1 MAVSLRDGLETQV
14 ASSVAG
20 RKEVLGRL
28 ADLLERQGISVDE
41 IGTVNRVSVYQ
52 SLTKNQDGDAEVH
65 DLLGVQFS
73 PSWETGPQFDPVRQ
87 GPPVRVTV
95 RVPKKAKNPDGY
107 ETAVILP
114 DIQIGYFRNSD
125 GVLEPTHDEDALA
138 VALAIVRDVQ
148 PDKVVL
154 VGDNVD
160 APEFGKYRLSPA
172 YALTTQASIDRAT
185 TLSAELRAC
194 APDAEI
200 VWLAGNHEERLVN
213 ATLDNLKAAFGLRR
227 GNSKHELPVLS
238 IPYLCRFDEYGITY
252 LPGYPA
258 SSYWINE
265 KIKVIHGDKVR
276 SGGSTAHAYLNG
288 GTKCSVLYGHI
299 HRREWAERSRD
310 DYDGPKTILAASPGT
325 LARCDGSVP
334 STKGGLDLDGR
345 PLPIVEDWQQGVG
358 VVTYEPGDGR
368 FWYEQVAIHQGEA
381 LFRGTLY
388 SCRADS

>member
-73 PSWETGPQFDPVRQ
+73 PSWEAGPQFDPVRQ

-114 DIQIGYFRNSD
+114 DIQIGYFRNAD
-125 GVLEPTHDEDALA
+125 GELEPTHDEDALA

-276 SGGSTAHAYLNG
+276 SGGSTAHAYLNNS
-288 GTKCSVLYGHI
+288 KCSVLYGHI

-388 SCRADS
+388 SCPAGS

>member
-1 MAVSLRDGLETQV
+1 MSLRDGLETQV

-20 RKEVLGRL
+20 RKEILGRL

-73 PSWETGPQFDPVRQ
+73 PAFETGPQFDPVRQ

-114 DIQIGYFRNSD
+114 DIQIGYFRNAD

-138 VALAIVRDVQ
+138 VALGIVRDLQ
-148 PDKVVL
+148 PNKVVL

-227 GNSKHELPVLS
+227 GNSKYELPVLS

-276 SGGSTAHAYLNG
+276 SGGSTAHAYLNNS
-288 GTKCSVLYGHI
+288 KCSVIYGHI

-310 DYDGPKTILAASPGT
+310 DYDGPKTIMAASPGT

-345 PLPIVEDWQQGVG
+345 PLPIVEDWQQGVS

-388 SCRADS
+388 SCPADS

>member
-1 MAVSLRDGLETQV
+1 MSLRDGLAVEANQT
-14 ASSVAG
+14 VAG
-20 RKEVLGRL
+20 RKEILGRL
-28 ADLLERQGISVDE
+28 ADLLDRQGISIDE
-41 IGTVNRVSVYQ
+41 IGTVNRVSIYQ
-52 SLTKNQDGDAEVH
+52 SLTKNADGDAEVH

-73 PSWETGPQFDPVRQ
+73 PSWESGPAFDPVRQ
-87 GPPVRVTV
+87 GPPIRVTV
-95 RVPKKAKNPDGY
+95 RVPKKTKHPEGY

-114 DIQIGYFRNSD
+114 DIQIGYFRNGD
-125 GVLEPTHDEDALA
+125 GELEPTHDEDALG
-138 VALAIVRDVQ
+138 VAMGILRDVQ

-172 YALTTQASIDRAT
+172 YALTTQASIDRSTSLA
-185 TLSAELRAC
+185 AELRAS

-276 SGGSTAHAYLNG
+276 SGGSTAHAYLNNS
-288 GTKCSVLYGHI
+288 KCSVIYGHI

-310 DYDGPKTILAASPGT
+310 DFDGAKTILAASPGT

-345 PLPIVEDWQQGVG
+345 PLPIVEDWQQGIG

-368 FWYEQVAIHQGEA
+368 FWYEQVAIHSGEA

-388 SCRADS
+388 SCRASS

>member
-1 MAVSLRDGLETQV
+1 VSLRDGLETQV

-73 PSWETGPQFDPVRQ
+73 PSWEAGPQFDPVRQ

-114 DIQIGYFRNSD
+114 DIQIGYFRNAD
-125 GVLEPTHDEDALA
+125 GELEPTHDEDALA

-185 TLSAELRAC
+185 TLSAALRAC

-276 SGGSTAHAYLNG
+276 SGGSTAHAYLNNS
-288 GTKCSVLYGHI
+288 KCSVIYGHI

-388 SCRADS
+388 SCPAGS

>member
-73 PSWETGPQFDPVRQ
+73 PSWEAGPQFDPVRQ

-276 SGGSTAHAYLNG
+276 SGGSTAHAYLNNS
-288 GTKCSVLYGHI
+288 KCSVLYGHI

-345 PLPIVEDWQQGVG
+345 PLPIVEDWQQGIG

-388 SCRADS
+388 SCPAGS

>member
-73 PSWETGPQFDPVRQ
+73 PSWEAGPQFDPVRQ

-95 RVPKKAKNPDGY
+95 RVPKKSKNPDGY

-276 SGGSTAHAYLNG
+276 SGGSTAHAYLNNS
-288 GTKCSVLYGHI
+288 KCSVIYGHI

-345 PLPIVEDWQQGVG
+345 PLPIVEDWQQGIG

-388 SCRADS
+388 SCPADS

>member
-1 MAVSLRDGLETQV
+1 MSLRDGLETQV

-20 RKEVLGRL
+20 RKEILGRL

-73 PSWETGPQFDPVRQ
+73 PAFETGPQFDPVRQ

-114 DIQIGYFRNSD
+114 DIQIGYFRNAD

-138 VALAIVRDVQ
+138 VALGIVRDLQ
-148 PDKVVL
+148 PNKVVL

-227 GNSKHELPVLS
+227 GNSKYELPVLS

-276 SGGSTAHAYLNG
+276 SGGSTAHAYLNNS
-288 GTKCSVLYGHI
+288 KCSVIYGHI

-310 DYDGPKTILAASPGT
+310 DYDGPKTIMAASPGT

-345 PLPIVEDWQQGVG
+345 PLPIVEDWQQGVS

-388 SCRADS
+388 SCRAGS

>member
-1 MAVSLRDGLETQV
+1 MSLRDGLETQV

-20 RKEVLGRL
+20 RKEILGRL

-73 PSWETGPQFDPVRQ
+73 PAFETGPQFDPVRQ

-114 DIQIGYFRNSD
+114 DIQIGYFRNAD
-125 GVLEPTHDEDALA
+125 GELEPTHDEDALA
-138 VALAIVRDVQ
+138 VALGIVRDLQ
-148 PDKVVL
+148 PNKVVL

-227 GNSKHELPVLS
+227 GNSKYELPVLS

-276 SGGSTAHAYLNG
+276 SGGSTAHAYLNNS
-288 GTKCSVLYGHI
+288 KCSVIYGHI
-299 HRREWAERSRD
+299 HRREWADRSRD
-310 DYDGPKTILAASPGT
+310 DYDGPKTIMAASPGT

-345 PLPIVEDWQQGVG
+345 PLPIVEDWQQGVS

-388 SCRADS
+388 SCPAGS

>member
-1 MAVSLRDGLETQV
+1 VSLRDGLETQV

-20 RKEVLGRL
+20 RKEILGRL

-73 PSWETGPQFDPVRQ
+73 PSWEAGPQFDPVRQ

-95 RVPKKAKNPDGY
+95 RIPKKSKNPDGY

-114 DIQIGYFRNSD
+114 DIQIGYFRNAD

-138 VALAIVRDVQ
+138 VALGIVRDLQ
-148 PDKVVL
+148 PNKVVL

-227 GNSKHELPVLS
+227 GNSKYELPVLS

-276 SGGSTAHAYLNG
+276 SGGSTAHAYLNNS
-288 GTKCSVLYGHI
+288 KCSVIYGHI

-310 DYDGPKTILAASPGT
+310 DYDGPKTIMAASPGT

-345 PLPIVEDWQQGVG
+345 PLPIVEDWQQGVS

-388 SCRADS
+388 SCPAGS

>member
-73 PSWETGPQFDPVRQ
+73 PSWEAGPQFDPVRQ

-276 SGGSTAHAYLNG
+276 SGGSTAHAYLNNS
-288 GTKCSVLYGHI
+288 KCSVLYGHI

-388 SCRADS
+388 SCRAGS

>member
-1 MAVSLRDGLETQV
+1 MSLRDGLETQV

-20 RKEVLGRL
+20 RKEILGRL

-73 PSWETGPQFDPVRQ
+73 PAFETGPQFDPVRQ

-114 DIQIGYFRNSD
+114 DIQIGYFRNAD

-138 VALAIVRDVQ
+138 VALGIVRDLQ
-148 PDKVVL
+148 PNKVVL

-227 GNSKHELPVLS
+227 GNSKYELPVLS

-276 SGGSTAHAYLNG
+276 SGGSTAHAYLNNS
-288 GTKCSVLYGHI
+288 KCSVIYGHI

-310 DYDGPKTILAASPGT
+310 DYDGPKTIMAASPGT

-345 PLPIVEDWQQGVG
+345 PLPIVEDWQQGVS

-388 SCRADS
+388 SCPAGS

>member
-73 PSWETGPQFDPVRQ
+73 PSWEAGPQFDPVRQ

-276 SGGSTAHAYLNG
+276 SGGSTAHAYLNNS
-288 GTKCSVLYGHI
+288 KCSVLYGHI

-388 SCRADS
+388 SCPAGS

>member
-1 MAVSLRDGLETQV
+1 VAVSLRDGLETQV

-73 PSWETGPQFDPVRQ
+73 PSWEAGPQFDPVRQ

-114 DIQIGYFRNSD
+114 DIQIGYFRNAD
-125 GVLEPTHDEDALA
+125 GELEPTHDEDALA

-276 SGGSTAHAYLNG
+276 SGGSTAHAYLNNS
-288 GTKCSVLYGHI
+288 KCSVIYGHI

-388 SCRADS
+388 SCPAGS

>member
-1 MAVSLRDGLETQV
+1 VSLRDGLETQV

-73 PSWETGPQFDPVRQ
+73 PSWEAGPQFDPVRQ

-114 DIQIGYFRNSD
+114 DIQIGYFRNAD
-125 GVLEPTHDEDALA
+125 GELEPTHDEDALA

-276 SGGSTAHAYLNG
+276 SGGSTAHAYLNNS
-288 GTKCSVLYGHI
+288 KCSVIYGHI

-388 SCRADS
+388 SCPAGS

>member
-1 MAVSLRDGLETQV
+1 VSLRDGLETQV

-20 RKEVLGRL
+20 RKEILGRL

-73 PSWETGPQFDPVRQ
+73 PAFETGPQFDPVRQ

-114 DIQIGYFRNSD
+114 DIQIGYFRNAD

-138 VALAIVRDVQ
+138 VALGIVRDLQ
-148 PDKVVL
+148 PEKVVL

-194 APDAEI
+194 APNAEI

-276 SGGSTAHAYLNG
+276 SGGSTAHAYLNNS
-288 GTKCSVLYGHI
+288 KCSVLYGHI

-334 STKGGLDLDGR
+334 STKGGIDLDGR

-388 SCRADS
+388 SCQAGS

>member
-1 MAVSLRDGLETQV
+1 MSLRDGLETQV

-20 RKEVLGRL
+20 RKEILGRL

-73 PSWETGPQFDPVRQ
+73 PAFETGPQFDPVRQ

-114 DIQIGYFRNSD
+114 DIQIGYFRNAD

-138 VALAIVRDVQ
+138 VALGIVRDLQ
-148 PDKVVL
+148 PNKVVL

-172 YALTTQASIDRAT
+172 YALTTQANIDRAT

-194 APDAEI
+194 APHAEI
-200 VWLAGNHEERLVN
+200 VWLAGNQEERLVN

-227 GNSKHELPVLS
+227 GNSKYELPVLS

-276 SGGSTAHAYLNG
+276 SGGSTAHAYLNNS
-288 GTKCSVLYGHI
+288 KCSVIYGHI

-310 DYDGPKTILAASPGT
+310 DYDGPKTIMAASPGT

-345 PLPIVEDWQQGVG
+345 PLPIVEDWQQGVS

-388 SCRADS
+388 SCPAGS

>member
-73 PSWETGPQFDPVRQ
+73 PSWEAGPQFDPVRQ

-276 SGGSTAHAYLNG
+276 SGGSTAHAYLNNS
-288 GTKCSVLYGHI
+288 KCSVLYGHI

-388 SCRADS
+388 SCPADS

>member
-73 PSWETGPQFDPVRQ
+73 PSWEAGPQFDPVRQ

-114 DIQIGYFRNSD
+114 DIQIGYFRNAD
-125 GVLEPTHDEDALA
+125 GGLEPTHDEDALA

-276 SGGSTAHAYLNG
+276 SGGSTAHAYLNNS
-288 GTKCSVLYGHI
+288 KCSVLYGHI

-388 SCRADS
+388 SCPADS

>member
-1 MAVSLRDGLETQV
+1 VSLRDGLETQV

-20 RKEVLGRL
+20 RKEILGRL

-52 SLTKNQDGDAEVH
+52 SLTKNQDGDAEIH

-73 PSWETGPQFDPVRQ
+73 PAFETGPQFDPVRQ

-95 RVPKKAKNPDGY
+95 RVPKKAKNPEGY

-114 DIQIGYFRNSD
+114 DIQIGYFRNAD

-138 VALAIVRDVQ
+138 VALGIMRDLQ
-148 PDKVVL
+148 PEKVVL

-194 APDAEI
+194 APHAEI

-227 GNSKHELPVLS
+227 GNSKYELPVLS

-276 SGGSTAHAYLNG
+276 SGGSTAHAYLNSS
-288 GTKCSVLYGHI
+288 KCSLVYGHI

-310 DYDGPKTILAASPGT
+310 DFDGAKTIMAASPGT

-345 PLPIVEDWQQGVG
+345 PLPIVEDWQQGIG

>member
-73 PSWETGPQFDPVRQ
+73 PSWEAGPQFDPVRQ

-114 DIQIGYFRNSD
+114 DIQIGYFRNAD
-125 GVLEPTHDEDALA
+125 GELEPTHDEDALA

-276 SGGSTAHAYLNG
+276 SGGSTAHAYLNNS
-288 GTKCSVLYGHI
+288 KCSVLYGHI

-388 SCRADS
+388 SCQADS

>member
-1 MAVSLRDGLETQV
+1 MSLRDGLETQV

-20 RKEVLGRL
+20 RKEILGRL

-73 PSWETGPQFDPVRQ
+73 PSFETGPQFDPVRQ

-114 DIQIGYFRNSD
+114 DIQIGYFRNAD

-138 VALAIVRDVQ
+138 VALGIVRDLQ
-148 PDKVVL
+148 PNKVVL

-227 GNSKHELPVLS
+227 GNSKYELPVLS

-276 SGGSTAHAYLNG
+276 SGGSTAHAYLNNS
-288 GTKCSVLYGHI
+288 KCSVIYGHI

-310 DYDGPKTILAASPGT
+310 DYDGPKTIMAASPGT

-345 PLPIVEDWQQGVG
+345 PLPIVEDWQQGVS

-388 SCRADS
+388 SCPAGS

>member
-73 PSWETGPQFDPVRQ
+73 PSWEAGPQFDPVRQ

-114 DIQIGYFRNSD
+114 DIQIGYFRNAD
-125 GVLEPTHDEDALA
+125 GELEPTHDEDALA

-276 SGGSTAHAYLNG
+276 SGGSTAHAYLNNS
-288 GTKCSVLYGHI
+288 KCSVIYGHI

-388 SCRADS
+388 SCPAGS

>member
-73 PSWETGPQFDPVRQ
+73 PSWEAGPQFDPVRQ

-114 DIQIGYFRNSD
+114 DIQIGYFRNAD
-125 GVLEPTHDEDALA
+125 GELEPTHDEDALA
-138 VALAIVRDVQ
+138 AALAIVRDVQ

-276 SGGSTAHAYLNG
+276 SGGSTAHAYLNNS
-288 GTKCSVLYGHI
+288 KCSVIYGHI

-388 SCRADS
+388 SCPAGS

>member
-73 PSWETGPQFDPVRQ
+73 PSWEAGPQFDPVRQ

-114 DIQIGYFRNSD
+114 DMQIGYFRNAD

-194 APDAEI
+194 APHAEI

-276 SGGSTAHAYLNG
+276 SGGSTAHAYLNNS
-288 GTKCSVLYGHI
+288 KCSVIYGHI

-345 PLPIVEDWQQGVG
+345 PLPIVEDWQQGIG

-388 SCRADS
+388 SCQADS